1 MLPLRPRSLGPRR
14 ALALLG
20 RYPRHLRLLLRPVP
34 RPPEP
39 HASRRRG
46 EAEGDLEARVE
57 AEFFAAVGQREEV
70 AVADMEQWLIE
81 EKREPRGANVRL
93 ETDVRKLALED

>member
-1 MLPLRPRSLGPRR
+1 MPG
-14 ALALLG
+14 G
-20 RYPRHLRLLLRPVP
+20 
-34 RPPEP
+34 
-39 HASRRRG
+39 G

>member
-1 MLPLRPRSLGPRR
+1 M
-14 ALALLG
+14 
-20 RYPRHLRLLLRPVP
+20 VC
-34 RPPEP
+34 
-39 HASRRRG
+39 ASCCNAARVAAFCVANCCSMVSIAG